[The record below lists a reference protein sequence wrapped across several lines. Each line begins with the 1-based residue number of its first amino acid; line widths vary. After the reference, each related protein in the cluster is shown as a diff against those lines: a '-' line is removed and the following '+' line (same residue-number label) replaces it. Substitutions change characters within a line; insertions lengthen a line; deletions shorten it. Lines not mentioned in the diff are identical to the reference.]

1 MIGQQASNPPES
13 ESPGFIHLRKP
24 EGREAVGDGGAS
36 AAGETGPLA
45 PVGQDHKPAILS
57 QQMEAGPMLEIGPA
71 EPGFT
76 ILEMKRSCGPS
87 EQSQP
92 SALKSDHITELLP
105 DQVGVFEV
113 VTLADQIVPS

>member
-13 ESPGFIHLRKP
+13 ESPILGELLADQRQ
-24 EGREAVGDGGAS
+24 S
-36 AAGETGPLA
+36 AAGEIGPIA
-45 PVGQDHKPAILS
+45 SIGQDHKPAILS
-57 QQMEAGPMLEIGPA
+57 QQMEAGPMLEIGPS

-76 ILEMKRSCGPS
+76 ILEMQRSCGPS
-87 EQSQP
+87 EQRQP
-92 SALKSDHITELLP
+92 LALKSDHITELLP